1 MIDVVHQINAVQRR
15 VGARTMEAGEARTVV
30 VSQAYD
36 AAIEDVWDACT
47 SAERIP
53 RWFLPVSGELK
64 LGGRYQLEGNAGG
77 TIERCDPPESFFV
90 TWEFGGQVSWVEVR
104 LTAEGTAR
112 TRLEIE
118 HIAHVGDDM
127 WAQFGPGAVGIGWD
141 SIFLGLSQ
149 HLSGSPAVTPEN
161 SAAWVASDEGRRF
174 MTLSGERWRDAHVA
188 SGADEAEAR
197 GMAERVIAAYTTPPP
212 EEPPSEKPS

>member
-1 MIDVVHQINAVQRR
+1 MIDVNHQINAVQRR
-15 VGARTMEAGEARTVV
+15 VGARTLEAGEARTVV

-77 TIERCDPPESFFV
+77 TVERCDPPDSFSV

-104 LTAEGTAR
+104 LTALGDGGSAAR

-141 SIFLGLSQ
+141 SILLGLSQ

-197 GMAERVIAAYTTPPP
+197 GMAERTIAAYTTPPSG
-212 EEPPSEKPS
+212 EPS

>member
-1 MIDVVHQINAVQRR
+1 MGKGISIVIDVVHQINAVQRR
-15 VGARTMEAGEARTVV
+15 VGARTLEAGEARTVV

-36 AAIEDVWDACT
+36 AAIEDLWDACT

-77 TIERCDPPESFFV
+77 TVERCDPPKSFFV

-118 HIAHVGDDM
+118 HIAHVSDER
-127 WAQFGPGAVGIGWD
+127 WAEFGPGAVGIGWD
-141 SIFLGLSQ
+141 SAILGLSL
-149 HLSGSPAVTPEN
+149 HLSGAPAMSPAEGM
-161 SAAWVASDEGRRF
+161 AWARSDEGKRF
-174 MTLSGERWRDAHVA
+174 MTLSGERWREAHVA
-188 SGADEAEAR
+188 SGADETQAR
-197 GMAERVIAAYTTPPP
+197 EMSERVIAAYTATPG
-212 EEPPSEKPS
+212 

>member
-1 MIDVVHQINAVQRR
+1 MGKGTSIMIDVVHQINAVKRR
-15 VGARTMEAGEARTVV
+15 VGARTLAAGEARTIV

-36 AAIEDVWDACT
+36 AAIEDLWDACT

-77 TIERCDPPESFFV
+77 TVERCDPPKSFFV

-104 LTAEGTAR
+104 LSAAGAAR

-118 HIAHVGDDM
+118 HIAHVDDDM

-141 SIFLGLSQ
+141 SILLGLSQ

-161 SAAWVASDEGRRF
+161 SAAWVASDEGKRF
-174 MTLSGERWRDAHVA
+174 MALSGERWCEAHVA
-188 SGADEAEAR
+188 SGGDETEAR
-197 GMAERVIAAYTTPPP
+197 AMAERVIAAYTGA
-212 EEPPSEKPS
+212 PS

>member
-1 MIDVVHQINAVQRR
+1 MIDGDAQLASVTRQVSP
-15 VGARTMEAGEARTVV
+15 AGEETRTVTLTQTYPSDV
-30 VSQAYD
+30 D
-36 AAIEDVWDACT
+36 DVWDACT
-47 SAERIP
+47 DAERIP

-77 TIERCDPPESFFV
+77 TVERCDPPDSFFV

-104 LTAEGTAR
+104 LTAEGAAR

-127 WAQFGPGAVGIGWD
+127 GAQFGPGAVGIGWD
-141 SIFLGLSQ
+141 SILLGLSQ
-149 HLSGSPAVTPEN
+149 HLSGAPAVDPAN
-161 SAAWVASDEGRRF
+161 SAAWVASDEGKRF

-188 SGADEAEAR
+188 SGADEDEAR
-197 GMAERVIAAYTTPPP
+197 AMAERTIAAYTTPPAP
-212 EEPPSEKPS
+212 EPS